1 MKTVSIPDDLFEK
14 IKQFA
19 RRAKRP
25 RSEVFSFS
33 AALREYIDRHASD
46 EVTNAINRAI
56 DEIGGPKDEF
66 VAAAARRVLEKN
78 EW

>member
-1 MKTVSIPDDLFEK
+1 MKPVSISDDLFEK
-14 IKQFA
+14 IKRFA
-19 RRAKRP
+19 RSAKRS
-25 RSEVFSFS
+25 RSEVFS

-46 EVTNAINRAI
+46 ELTNAINRAI

>member
-25 RSEVFSFS
+25 RSEVFS
-33 AALREYIDRHASD
+33 AALREYIGRHASD

-56 DEIGGPKDEF
+56 AEIGGPKDEF